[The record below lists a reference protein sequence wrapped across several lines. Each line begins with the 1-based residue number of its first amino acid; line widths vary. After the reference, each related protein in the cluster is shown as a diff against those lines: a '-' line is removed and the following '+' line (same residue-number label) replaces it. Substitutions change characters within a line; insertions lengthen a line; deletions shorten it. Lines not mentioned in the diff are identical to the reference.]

1 MSFILISSFFVQ
13 FWERLKILSPK
24 VLEFLLIIVLGF
36 VLAWI
41 LKVVVRE
48 ILKTVKFDSLCYRIG
63 LSSALARANVI
74 RTPSEI
80 IGLIVYCVVI
90 FLILLVSLSTLNI
103 RAVDQMASSF
113 LVYLPRFLI
122 AVLVLIF
129 GYLLAGFVGRAILI
143 ALVNAQV
150 KSAKPISIAVHVLIL
165 ILFLAMGIEQL
176 GIAKGV
182 VVATFSILFGG
193 VVLALAIAF
202 GLGGKD
208 MAKDF
213 LEKRAKSSREPKKKP
228 DEFSHI

>member
-1 MSFILISSFFVQ
+1 MNLLLTSNPFVQ
-13 FWERLKILSPK
+13 FWEELKILGPK
-24 VLEFLLIIVLGF
+24 ILVFLLIVVLGF

-41 LKVVVRE
+41 LKVAVRE
-48 ILKTVKFDSLCYRIG
+48 ILKGVRFDTLCYRIG
-63 LSSALARANVI
+63 LSSALARANVR

-80 IGLIVYCVVI
+80 TCLIVYWVVI
-90 FLILLVSLSTLNI
+90 LLFLLVSLSTLNVE
-103 RAVDQMASSF
+103 AVDQMAASF

-150 KSAKPISIAVHVLIL
+150 KSAKPISVAVHVLIL

-213 LEKRAKSSREPKKKP
+213 LEKKVKSTGEPKKEP

>member
-1 MSFILISSFFVQ
+1 MSLILISSFFVQ

-63 LSSALARANVI
+63 LSSALARANVK

-80 IGLIVYCVVI
+80 TGLTVYCVVI
-90 FLILLVSLSTLNI
+90 FLTLLVSLSSLNI

>member
-1 MSFILISSFFVQ
+1 
-13 FWERLKILSPK
+13 
-24 VLEFLLIIVLGF
+24 
-36 VLAWI
+36 
-41 LKVVVRE
+41 VVIRE
-48 ILKTVKFDSLCYRIG
+48 ILKGVRFDTLCYRIG
-63 LSSALARANVI
+63 LSTALARANVR

-80 IGLIVYCVVI
+80 TGLILYWVVI
-90 FLILLVSLSTLNI
+90 FLFLLVSLSTLNVG
-103 RAVDQMASSF
+103 AVDQMAASF

-165 ILFLAMGIEQL
+165 ILFMAMGIEQL

-213 LEKRAKSSREPKKKP
+213 LEKKVKSTGEPKKKP
-228 DEFSHI
+228 DDISHI